1 MKSGLKQRIV
11 GVLVL
16 VALVVVFLPMML
28 DLQPGR
34 DVDTSS
40 RIPPAPAIEATEI
53 AEHPAPEGM
62 EEAPPEGEAFV
73 PSEETALSAEEPDT
87 GDAEDAEAAAASD
100 APALTEEGLPEAW
113 VLQVG
118 SFRDRAGA
126 DALSQ
131 QLLDAGHDAYVRT
144 ARSGGDNVHRVFVGP
159 KVERDKLLEEKRTID
174 REFGVESLV
183 LNFEP

>member
-16 VALVVVFLPMML
+16 VALVVVFLPMLL

-40 RIPPAPAIEATEI
+40 RIPPAPDIEGTEI
-53 AEHPAPEGM
+53 AEHPIPEGM
-62 EEAPPEGEAFV
+62 EEPPHEGEAFV
-73 PSEETALSAEEPDT
+73 PSEDTALSVAEAEPAT
-87 GDAEDAEAAAASD
+87 GDAEAAPAPD
-100 APALTEEGLPEAW
+100 APTLTAEGLPEAW

-126 DALSQ
+126 DALEQ
-131 QLLDAGHDAYVRT
+131 RLLDAGHDAYVRT

-159 KVERDKLLEEKRTID
+159 RVERNKLLEEKRTID
-174 REFGVESLV
+174 PEFGVDSLV
-183 LNFEP
+183 LRFEP